1 MITKLL
7 QKLEWRLRRVNLKF
21 TLLDLYL
28 HDGDGCIGFTFF
40 EFTND
45 YRPHALLAFEIRL
58 PNGADRKILS
68 VTNWDFMFLST
79 PLWKWISDIDERSLW
94 GSGPS
99 KWESFWYNILNKLY
113 K

>member
-1 MITKLL
+1 MNKLL
-7 QKLEWRLRRVNLKF
+7 QKLEWRLHRVNLKF

-45 YRPHALLAFEIRL
+45 YRPYALLALEFRL
-58 PNGADRKILS
+58 PNGAERRITTI
-68 VTNWDFMFLST
+68 TNWDFLFLST
-79 PLWKWISDIDERSLW
+79 PLWKWVRDTDERKLW
-94 GSGPS
+94 GSTLT
-99 KWESFWYNILNKLY
+99 KWELFWLKTLSKLF